1 MLFNAMLLMTK
12 PFKNPF
18 TLPFLFILAFAFVEF
33 FGGIWTQS
41 LALLGDAWHMF
52 FDALA
57 LGLALL
63 AANHVS
69 KAKAEQKESK
79 AELIVSIVNAVLMLA
94 VIAWIILEAI
104 DRIAHPR
111 EVIGNYVM
119 LIAFIGLIINVIV
132 ALQLHHGHGEKGFN
146 HKAAFL
152 HVLGDL
158 LGSVAALVAGLVI
171 YLTGWLLIDPILSI
185 LISLLLFIGVV
196 NLFKNIWL
204 TITHKEKHSHHAHH
218 HSHHHKR

>member
-1 MLFNAMLLMTK
+1 MLFNAMLLMSK

-79 AELIVSIVNAVLMLA
+79 ERIPQLYSPTYSTRTSESLKCTRNSDPSKWTSWWAV
-94 VIAWIILEAI
+94 
-104 DRIAHPR
+104 P
-111 EVIGNYVM
+111 
-119 LIAFIGLIINVIV
+119 
-132 ALQLHHGHGEKGFN
+132 QLTRN
-146 HKAAFL
+146 
-152 HVLGDL
+152 
-158 LGSVAALVAGLVI
+158 SP
-171 YLTGWLLIDPILSI
+171 T
-185 LISLLLFIGVV
+185 
-196 NLFKNIWL
+196 
-204 TITHKEKHSHHAHH
+204 
-218 HSHHHKR
+218 R

>member
-1 MLFNAMLLMTK
+1 MLFNAMLLMSK

-79 AELIVSIVNAVLMLA
+79 AELIVSIVNAVLKLA

-119 LIAFIGLIINVIV
+119 LIAFIGLIIIFSG
-132 ALQLHHGHGEKGFN
+132 LI
-146 HKAAFL
+146 
-152 HVLGDL
+152 
-158 LGSVAALVAGLVI
+158 AALIGHFDAESYEESIIKFLKK
-171 YLTGWLLIDPILSI
+171 LLQTKNLE
-185 LISLLLFIGVV
+185 IS
-196 NLFKNIWL
+196 
-204 TITHKEKHSHHAHH
+204 
-218 HSHHHKR
+218 